1 MVKYQVTGRDRIPL
15 CMRGCWHAH
24 HGRQARHQLGHRGDL
39 IASSSLCAWTAAPKS
54 GTLLVPL
61 ERMSSASRE
70 YS

>member
-1 MVKYQVTGRDRIPL
+1 MLITV
-15 CMRGCWHAH
+15 
-24 HGRQARHQLGHRGDL
+24 ARHQLGHRGDL

-54 GTLLVPL
+54 GPLLVPL